1 MEQEKKNEVFPH
13 NAVSLP
19 SKGLVYELDNPLSKG
34 LVEMKFMTTKEENIL
49 TTESYIKQGIVIDKF
64 LQSVIIS
71 PKFNYDSLLIGD
83 KDALIL
89 ASRIYGYGEIYTIEV
104 TTPSG
109 NKQKVDINLEE
120 VPNKELKEDL
130 FKNENRF
137 VYEYESRN
145 QKYSIEF
152 KLLTVGDQK
161 RIDERL
167 KKYKTI
173 GKEDKQVTIRLEEMI
188 LSVNGNSDKNFIT
201 LFLENEFLAKDS
213 RKFREYA
220 ASIQPGPIME
230 IEVID
235 EVTGEPFRTQI
246 TIRPDFFWPDAGIW
260 SSNNG
265 SDIWS
270 GSRGTGRTIK
280 FGFEFYLYRTL
291 SNANKRPQLL
301 L

>member
-1 MEQEKKNEVFPH
+1 MENVEQKEVFPH
-13 NAVSLP
+13 NAVTLP

-137 VYEYESRN
+137 VYEYESRK
-145 QKYSIEF
+145 QKYTIEF

-246 TIRPDFFWPDAGIW
+246 TIRPDFFWPDAGI
-260 SSNNG
+260 
-265 SDIWS
+265 
-270 GSRGTGRTIK
+270 
-280 FGFEFYLYRTL
+280 
-291 SNANKRPQLL
+291 
-301 L
+301 